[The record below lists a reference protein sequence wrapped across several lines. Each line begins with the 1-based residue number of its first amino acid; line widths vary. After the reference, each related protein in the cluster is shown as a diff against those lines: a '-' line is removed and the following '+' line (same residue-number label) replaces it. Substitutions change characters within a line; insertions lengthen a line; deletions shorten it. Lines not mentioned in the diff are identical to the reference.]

1 MKSLLTGL
9 LMTYNPTK
17 ADWQEAAKDGIVK
30 IPLSNP
36 DGHAWF
42 ASMNLGTPM
51 QDESICV
58 FDNNSALS
66 LTFSKNCDECP
77 HWKYNQSSSRTF

>member
-1 MKSLLTGL
+1 MNKLLTSFL
-9 LMTYNPTK
+9 LTYSPAK
-17 ADWQEAAKDGIVK
+17 ASWEEAAKDGMVK

-42 ASMNLGTPM
+42 AAMNLGTPM

-66 LTFSKNCDECP
+66 MTFS
-77 HWKYNQSSSRTF
+77 R

>member
-1 MKSLLTGL
+1 MNKLFASCLLT
-9 LMTYNPTK
+9 YSPVK
-17 ADWQEAAKDGIVK
+17 ASWAEAVKDGMVK
-30 IPLSNP
+30 IPLTNP
-36 DGHAWF
+36 DGHAWI

-66 LTFSKNCDECP
+66 MTFS
-77 HWKYNQSSSRTF
+77 R